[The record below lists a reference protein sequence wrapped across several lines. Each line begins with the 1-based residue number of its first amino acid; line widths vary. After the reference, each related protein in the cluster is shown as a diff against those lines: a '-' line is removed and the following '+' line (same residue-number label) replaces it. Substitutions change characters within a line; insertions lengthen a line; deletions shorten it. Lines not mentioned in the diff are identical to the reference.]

1 MQVAAEKLSPVL
13 LELAVSV
20 DAERVSS
27 EINKAYVQVSKS
39 ARIRGFRPGKA
50 PRSVLVHLYGPR
62 VERDVMQRLV
72 DDTYEKAIAE
82 QKVQAVGQPAIEPDT
97 LKDKEPFR
105 YKARVEIVPE
115 IPNLRYD
122 GFEITKPSLTV
133 SDAVLGGELETL
145 RRANST
151 LEPVTDGRAAQN
163 GDVVTMDFD
172 VSVDGEVVEGAGGKD
187 VEVELG
193 SQGLIPE
200 LEAAILGK
208 RQGDQADAQ
217 TSMPENHPDARLR
230 GKATTFKIQV
240 KDIKARILPVLD
252 DEFAKDLGD
261 FATLDDLKKA
271 VTEDL
276 QKRLGEQAEN
286 AVAEAIVA
294 ELVKANPID
303 VPRSLVQQQ
312 NALTEQELVAQ
323 ARARGQRGSLNA
335 EIKQRIAA
343 ESEVKVRAGLL
354 MAEIAKREGL
364 KIGDKEIE
372 EGLAELAAQ
381 SGKNIAKLRVEY
393 RDQKKRE
400 MLIGMILEN
409 KVLDII
415 ESKSKVTQATE

>member
-20 DAERVSS
+20 DAERVSA
-27 EINKAYVQVSKS
+27 EINKAYLQVAKS

-50 PRSVLVHLYGPR
+50 PRNVLVHLYGPR

-72 DDTYEKAIAE
+72 DDTYEKAIAD
-82 QKVQAVGQPAIEPDT
+82 QGVQAVGQPAIEPDA

-115 IPNLRYD
+115 IPNLTYE
-122 GFEITKPSLTV
+122 GFEITKPSLKVT
-133 SDAVLGGELETL
+133 DAILDKELEAL

-151 LEPVTDGRAAQN
+151 LEPVTDGRGAQT
-163 GDVVTMDFD
+163 GDVITMDFE
-172 VSVDGEVVEGAGGKD
+172 VSVDGEIIDGAGGKD

-193 SQGLIPE
+193 SQGLIAE

-208 RQGDQADAQ
+208 KAGEQ
-217 TSMPENHPDARLR
+217 TSAETQMPEAHPDARLR
-230 GKATTFKIQV
+230 GKKAVFSIQV
-240 KDIKARILPVLD
+240 KDIKARVLPALD

-271 VTEDL
+271 VTDDL
-276 QKRLGEQAEN
+276 QKRLTEQAEN

-303 VPRSLVQQQ
+303 VPSSLVQQQ
-312 NALTEQELVAQ
+312 NAITEQELLAQ
-323 ARARGQRGSLNA
+323 ARARGQRGTLNA

-372 EGLAELAAQ
+372 DGLAELAAQ

-409 KVLDII
+409 KVLDIV
-415 ESKSKVTQATE
+415 ESKSKVTEATE